1 MKTRYFFRS
10 QAWMVVTAVNTVTVN
25 ITVTV
30 VTAAT
35 TMGAA
40 MGKATHILY
49 VRALPSSSGP
59 TPLRCS
65 NRLNFPVGW

>member
-1 MKTRYFFRS
+1 
-10 QAWMVVTAVNTVTVN
+10 MVVTAVTTVTVN
-25 ITVTV
+25 IAVAV

-35 TMGAA
+35 TLGAA

-49 VRALPSSSGP
+49 VRALPSSSDP
-59 TPLRCS
+59 IPLRCS